1 MYKKVI
7 FKFFKLFLTST
18 VILFFTGCPDML
30 NSSGQKSTESQ
41 SGISIITENG
51 YTALGI
57 NGTLQLTAEITAADA
72 ANQPVSWSSSNTSIA
87 TVNTNGVVSGVGTP
101 GSIDITVSINDGS
114 YTDTVTIDVI
124 EIVQESQEITIEE
137 FDTFLFPSFRLEPAT
152 AANTELSITS
162 SNPSILEIKNI
173 YPIIDNYDEDGIV
186 QIIYLVEMKG
196 VQLGTVNI
204 TAESAANSN
213 ISSSFNMVVEED
225 KTNPKADMM
234 FFLNSHTVYLS
245 FNDTMNKTDI
255 SDLANYTILDTT
267 NDKTL
272 QISSA
277 VAQTETF
284 TDLVLI
290 TVLEE
295 LSIGNT
301 YSITAT
307 SVKDEAGNAIDT
319 NNNTASSLY
328 VQPPKPI
335 DTDKLTEYGGK
346 INSHAGAVTIKDNY
360 YDYLVLISEADNSL
374 FFFNYTATGY
384 VDDNGSIIGFIDSDM
399 FCDVVFDNGT
409 YEIYVVAN
417 YDSNDDNIGDIIT
430 ISAPVTYE
438 VTTGN

>member
-1 MYKKVI
+1 
-7 FKFFKLFLTST
+7 
-18 VILFFTGCPDML
+18 ML

-384 VDDNGSIIGFIDSDM
+384 VDVNGSIIGFIDSDM